1 MGRLR
6 SLFFFCMTFLLAL
19 TLGMAVGF
27 MAGRFSRPAGKGKT
41 AQPLAPLFPE
51 ATAWLEQQLLG
62 HEKEEEEEEEER
74 KPQMRITGIVDIQ
87 PELRKRLKPT
97 DTLFLI
103 VTLVGDT
110 VPLAVKRVQPVEL
123 PLIYTVGPEDQ
134 MIVDKPFEGLVTVKA
149 RVDRDGQANSPK
161 PDDMTGQ
168 SAGTYSIPARG
179 VHILIDTLVT
189 GKKG

>member
-1 MGRLR
+1 MGRVR
-6 SLFFFCMTFLLAL
+6 SFLFFCMTFLLAL
-19 TLGMAVGF
+19 TLGTAVGF
-27 MAGRFSRPAGKGKT
+27 VAGRFSRPAGKGKT
-41 AQPLAPLFPE
+41 AQFSSPLLPD
-51 ATAWLEQQLLG
+51 ATAWVEQQLLG
-62 HEKEEEEEEEER
+62 RVKENEEEEK
-74 KPQMRITGIVDIQ
+74 KPQMRITGMVDIR
-87 PELRKRLKPT
+87 PELRKHLKPT

-103 VTLVGDT
+103 VTRVGET
-110 VPLAVKRVQPVEL
+110 VPMAVKKVQPVDL

-149 RVDRDGQANSPK
+149 RVDKDGQANSPK

-168 SAGTYSIPARG
+168 STEAYSIPARG